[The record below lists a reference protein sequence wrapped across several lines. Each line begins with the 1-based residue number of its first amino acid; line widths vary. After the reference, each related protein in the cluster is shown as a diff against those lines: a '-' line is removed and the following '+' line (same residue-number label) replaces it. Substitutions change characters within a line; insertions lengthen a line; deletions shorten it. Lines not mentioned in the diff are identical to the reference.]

1 MNSNSTTST
10 DSQASLDVL
19 FVDDSTNLCRAME
32 LWLTTSGYSA
42 ETAGTAAE
50 AERIATRRRPRVVI
64 ADLGLPDATGY
75 ELYQRLIQTEGM
87 STTCYIALSGRRGKA
102 EPRKAIQSGFETF
115 IAKPPDFEELSDLL
129 HECLPNHNSAPDLN
143 EDS

>member
-1 MNSNSTTST
+1 MNRTPTIKST
-10 DSQASLDVL
+10 DSQVPMDVL

-50 AERIATRRRPRVVI
+50 AERIARLRHPRVVI

-75 ELYQRLIQTEGM
+75 DLHQRLLKIDEM
-87 STTCYIALSGRRGKA
+87 STTRYIALSGRREKA
-102 EPRKAIQSGFETF
+102 EPRKAIESGFETF
-115 IAKPPDFEELSDLL
+115 IAKPPDFEELSELL
-129 HECLPNHNSAPDLN
+129 KECLPNHNSNA
-143 EDS
+143 ED